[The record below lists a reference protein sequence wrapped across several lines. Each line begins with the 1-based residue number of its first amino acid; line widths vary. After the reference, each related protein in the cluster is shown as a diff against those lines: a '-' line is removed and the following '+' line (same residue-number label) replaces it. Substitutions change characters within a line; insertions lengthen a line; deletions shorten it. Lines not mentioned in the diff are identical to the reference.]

1 MTDKKQY
8 IGENMTIKENG
19 NSTNSNQETSYAST
33 ERNEIHHPFHPWRRY
48 FARVFDMAL
57 YNITWLSFLVFT
69 FHVNLI
75 GRSSMLNL
83 LDSYIAIGMMLFL
96 EPLWLHFFRTTPGKA
111 IFGIRIEDFNGEN
124 LTYRQGF
131 DRTFGVIASGLGF
144 NIPIYNF
151 IRLWKSYNLCIDKK
165 IQPWNESTSYII
177 KDTKLYRTF
186 LYIAIHIAIFAIFF
200 NIISTQ

>member
-1 MTDKKQY
+1 
-8 IGENMTIKENG
+8 MTIKENG
-19 NSTNSNQETSYAST
+19 NSTSANKETNYTST
-33 ERNEIHHPFHPWRRY
+33 ERNEVNHPFHPWRRY
-48 FARVFDMAL
+48 FARVFDIAV
-57 YNITWLSFLVFT
+57 YNITWLSFLRFT

-75 GRSSMLNL
+75 GRSRI

-111 IFGIRIEDFNGEN
+111 ILGIRIEDFNGKN

-131 DRTFGVIASGLGF
+131 DRTFGVIVSGLGF
-144 NIPIYNF
+144 NIPIYDLF
-151 IRLWKSYNLCIDKK
+151 RLWKSYNLCKDKK

-200 NIISTQ
+200 NIIST

>member
-1 MTDKKQY
+1 MANKK
-8 IGENMTIKENG
+8 I
-19 NSTNSNQETSYAST
+19 S
-33 ERNEIHHPFHPWRRY
+33 PFHPWRRY

-57 YNITWLSFLVFT
+57 YNMTWLSFLVFT

-75 GRSSMLNL
+75 GRSSILNL

-96 EPLWLHFFRTTPGKA
+96 EPLWLHFFRTTPGKS
-111 IFGIRIEDFNGEN
+111 IFGIRIEDFNGKN

-131 DRTFGVIASGLGF
+131 DRTFGVIGSGLGF

-186 LYIAIHIAIFAIFF
+186 LYIAIYIGIFAIFF
-200 NIISTQ
+200 NIIFTQ

>member
-1 MTDKKQY
+1 MKK
-8 IGENMTIKENG
+8 IKNMIIKENG
-19 NSTNSNQETSYAST
+19 DSTSPNKEINYTST
-33 ERNEIHHPFHPWRRY
+33 KRNEINHPFHPWRRY

-57 YNITWLSFLVFT
+57 YNMTWLSFLVFI

-75 GRSSMLNL
+75 GRSSILNL

-111 IFGIRIEDFNGEN
+111 IFGIRIEDFNGKK
-124 LTYRQGF
+124 LTYRHGF

-186 LYIAIHIAIFAIFF
+186 LYLVIYIAIFAIFF
-200 NIISTQ
+200 NMIFTQ

>member
-1 MTDKKQY
+1 
-8 IGENMTIKENG
+8 MTIKENE
-19 NSTNSNQETSYAST
+19 NSTSSNQESIYTST
-33 ERNEIHHPFHPWRRY
+33 ERNEISHPFHPWRRY
-48 FARVFDMAL
+48 FARVFDIAL
-57 YNITWLSFLVFT
+57 YNNTWLSFLRFT

-75 GRSSMLNL
+75 GRSSMLNI
-83 LDSYIAIGMMLFL
+83 LDSYIAIVMMLFL

-111 IFGIRIEDFNGEN
+111 IFGIRIEDFNGKK

-144 NIPIYNF
+144 NIPIYTL

-177 KDTKLYRTF
+177 KDTKLYRIF
-186 LYIAIHIAIFAIFF
+186 VYIGMLIAIFAIFF
-200 NIISTQ
+200 PMISTQ

>member
-1 MTDKKQY
+1 M
-8 IGENMTIKENG
+8 
-19 NSTNSNQETSYAST
+19 
-33 ERNEIHHPFHPWRRY
+33 
-48 FARVFDMAL
+48 
-57 YNITWLSFLVFT
+57 TWLSFLIFT

-75 GRSSMLNL
+75 GRSSILNL

-96 EPLWLHFFRTTPGKA
+96 EPLWLRFFRTTPGKA
-111 IFGIRIEDFNGEN
+111 IFGIRIKDFNGKK

-131 DRTFGVIASGLGF
+131 ERTFGLIGSRLGF

-151 IRLWKSYNLCIDKK
+151 VRLWKSYNMCIDKK

-186 LYIAIHIAIFAIFF
+186 LYIAIYIAIFAIFF
-200 NIISTQ
+200 NIIFTH